1 MLALSVFLGVCSAFT
16 WVAIDAVE
24 LLTGPARRIVTK
36 QHVEDVGSIY
46 VRDEFELSRSGI
58 RNGYVIW
65 TAEVGL
71 VNIYGS
77 NNRSWTK
84 DDFVKALVDVTGL
97 TEPEVAASIQAT
109 SADWQSVSLRV
120 FDPMIY
126 AGIGLRMLIPIGFC
140 LSAVWVLYKSV
151 RLPPVKD

>member
-1 MLALSVFLGVCSAFT
+1 
-16 WVAIDAVE
+16 
-24 LLTGPARRIVTK
+24 
-36 QHVEDVGSIY
+36 
-46 VRDEFELSRSGI
+46 
-58 RNGYVIW
+58 
-65 TAEVGL
+65 
-71 VNIYGS
+71 
-77 NNRSWTK
+77 RSWTK